1 MTGKKQLAIAVASGL
16 ATIFGIGLAAPAAA
30 ETIAIRAGRLI
41 TDAALPARGPATVIV
56 TDGRITAIN
65 DANAPIPAGATIVD
79 ATTKTVLPGLM
90 DAHVHLG
97 GDADDAWYLAFTP
110 KRTEAYSVA
119 VGLHNAL
126 VTARAGFT
134 TVRELGAGVRSGVA
148 VRDAINDGLAPGP
161 RILTAGPALSI
172 IGGHGDNTYGIN
184 PDIADAIDHDHPPIN
199 LCTGADGCAAA
210 TRAVIKTGV
219 DVIKITAT
227 GGVLSL
233 GNAGLEQHF
242 SDAEMRVIAETAHRL
257 GLKVAAHA
265 HGARGIEAA
274 ANAGIDSIEHGTY
287 ADDASIKAMKTHG
300 TYMVATLMA
309 IEGLKERLGK
319 NFYTPKV
326 EAKARSVVGLQGRQL
341 AAAYKAGV
349 PIALGTDAGVFAHG
363 RNGEELGLMVRLGGM
378 TPRDALVAA
387 TSGAAKLLGIDA
399 ETGTLAPGKSADLI
413 AVDGD
418 PLQDPAAVL
427 KVSYVMVRGKTIPM
441 Q

>member
-1 MTGKKQLAIAVASGL
+1 MTMKPLLARLLLGAALIL
-16 ATIFGIGLAAPAAA
+16 PATPLLA

-41 TDAALPARGPATVIV
+41 TDAALPARGPSTIII

-65 DANAPIPAGATIVD
+65 DAGAPIPAGATIID
-79 ATTKTVLPGLM
+79 QSTKTVLPGLM

-97 GDADDAWYLAFTP
+97 GDADDAWYAAFTP

-119 VGLHNAL
+119 VGLRNAL

-134 TVRELGAGVRSGVA
+134 TVRELGAGVHAGVA

-161 RILTAGPALSI
+161 RILTSGPALSV
-172 IGGHGDNTYGIN
+172 IGGHGDNSYGIN
-184 PDIADAIDHDHPPIN
+184 PEVADAIDRAYPQIN

-210 TRAVIKTGV
+210 TRAVTKTGV

-242 SDAEMRVIAETAHRL
+242 SDAEMRSIADTAHRM

-287 ADDASIKAMKTHG
+287 ADDASIKAMKVHG
-300 TYMVATLMA
+300 TVMVATLMA

-319 NFYTPKV
+319 GFYTPAV
-326 EAKARSVVGLQGRQL
+326 ETKANRVVALQGKQL

-349 PIALGTDAGVFAHG
+349 PIALGTDAGVFTHG

-378 TPRDALVAA
+378 TPRDALIAA
-387 TSGAAKLLGIDA
+387 TSGTAKLLGIDGD
-399 ETGTLAPGKSADLI
+399 TGTLAPGKAADLI

-427 KVSYVMVRGKTIPM
+427 KIAFVMVRGKAIPLE
-441 Q
+441 